1 MHELKTIM
9 ENDENTFLLTGD
21 LGFSVFENIKDSF
34 SKQYINMGV
43 AEQNMIGVASG
54 MALTGKQV
62 FVYSII
68 PFIVYRAFEQV
79 SP

>member
-1 MHELKTIM
+1 VHELKTIM

-43 AEQNMIGVASG
+43 AEQKYDRCGFRNGAYRKTSICLFHNS
-54 MALTGKQV
+54 LTV
-62 FVYSII
+62 TSL
-68 PFIVYRAFEQV
+68 
-79 SP
+79 